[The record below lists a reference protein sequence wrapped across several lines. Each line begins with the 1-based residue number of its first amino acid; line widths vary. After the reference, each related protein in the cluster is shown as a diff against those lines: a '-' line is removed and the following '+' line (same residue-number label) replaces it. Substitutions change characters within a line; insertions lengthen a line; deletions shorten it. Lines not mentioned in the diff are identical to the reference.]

1 MLKNDRWIIEQAT
14 KGMISPFVPHLV
26 REVEGALTGEF
37 RKIISY
43 GLSSYG
49 YDLRLAPAEFKV
61 FRHIP
66 GTVVNP
72 KRFNPHNLESVP
84 LHTDEDGDYFIIPAH
99 SYGLGVALER
109 LEVPDNISVLC
120 IGKSTYARV
129 GLIANLTP
137 AEAGWRGHL
146 TLEFSNASSADCRIY
161 PGEGVCQLLFFEGEP
176 CQTTYAARSG
186 KYQDQPCEVI
196 VAKV

>member
-1 MLKNDRWIIEQAT
+1 MLKNDRWITEQAQL
-14 KGMISPFVPHLV
+14 GMIERFEPSSV
-26 REVEGALTGEF
+26 RTVSVDGDRSL
-37 RKIISY
+37 RRVLSY

-49 YDLRLAPAEFKV
+49 YDLRLSPEEFLV

-72 KRFNPHNLESVP
+72 KRFNPNNLEPVP

-99 SYGLGVALER
+99 SYGLGVSLER
-109 LEVPDNISVLC
+109 LSIPPNITVIC
-120 IGKSTYARV
+120 IGKSSYARV

-137 AEAGWRGHL
+137 IEASWQGYL

-161 PGEGVCQLLFFEGEP
+161 ANEGIVQLLFLEGEP
-176 CQTTYAARSG
+176 CETTYADRDG
-186 KYQDQPCEVI
+186 KYQNQPQQVTLAR
-196 VAKV
+196 V